1 EKNDVLREMDNI
13 DFNLDTLE
21 IKILNQPVKMA
32 KREALILKTLLQK
45 LNKLVTLNEIQDKN
59 YGIDKDL
66 SSNAIEVSIHR
77 LRKILKKTKANIEIK
92 NSRGIGYKLILI

>member
-1 EKNDVLREMDNI
+1 
-13 DFNLDTLE
+13 
-21 IKILNQPVKMA
+21 MA

>member
-1 EKNDVLREMDNI
+1 
-13 DFNLDTLE
+13 
-21 IKILNQPVKMA
+21 MA

-92 NSRGIGYKLILI
+92 NSRELDIN